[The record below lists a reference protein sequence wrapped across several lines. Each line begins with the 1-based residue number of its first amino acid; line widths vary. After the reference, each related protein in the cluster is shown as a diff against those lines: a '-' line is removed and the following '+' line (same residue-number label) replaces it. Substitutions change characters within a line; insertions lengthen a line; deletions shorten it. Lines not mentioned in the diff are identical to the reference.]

1 MGICWKIKFLF
12 IKWNM
17 FQAIYQF
24 SATSEKELSLEVG
37 DYVVVRQVS
46 FLMSTFE
53 AEISLEI

>member
-1 MGICWKIKFLF
+1 
-12 IKWNM
+12 M